1 MFAARTMPRTAA
13 LSLTLVATVTMAT
26 PALAACGL
34 TAESVARAG
43 ASFVGQLAGVSA
55 DGTSATFMVEEI
67 WRGSGLVVE
76 EMVQIDTTNSLQ
88 RLELPPPGA
97 PASRYLVLANA
108 VNGQLHTGDSCE
120 VFPFPWDAGYAAFR
134 PADAPPPTGSE
145 TGGGSGPPMEV
156 LILIGVGVV
165 MVAVSAFA
173 FRRTGDPGE

>member
-1 MFAARTMPRTAA
+1 MFATTTMLRTTA
-13 LSLTLVATVTMAT
+13 LSLVLVAAMTMAA

-43 ASFVGQLAGVSA
+43 AAFVGQLAGVSP
-55 DGTSATFMVEEI
+55 DGTSATFRAEEI
-67 WRGSGLVVE
+67 WRGSGLVVG

-88 RLELPPPGA
+88 RLELPPAGA
-97 PASRYLVLANA
+97 PPSRYLVLANM

-134 PADAPPPTGSE
+134 PADAPSPTGSE

-156 LILIGVGVV
+156 MLLIGVAVV
-165 MVAVSAFA
+165 LVVVSAFA